1 MSEEKEKEPVKKRQ
15 KINMLSKEEIYK
27 VSILNAEGRLDTIY
41 IFCANTCNKSHLPE
55 LFSDTQLAYF
65 DAENVKILFTE
76 ESLIHAD
83 DSIQMVKRKIIQ
95 ELLIHQVKTSIDQ
108 LYLFSSASVFLDMNE
123 IYQEATQQESIPFVR
138 ERFFHYALNM
148 NLDPFSNDVAEDE
161 ELSLQRRD
169 TLHELSSSI
178 TKENPTYENW
188 MELRPS
194 GSHEIGIPLGFRFK
208 QRRSYGFSANP
219 FHTQSTMD
227 FVMSPKNPLLQFDNT
242 LLLNYTTSRD
252 ITVCFAKDVFT
263 YAEKQGL
270 NESNMMMLYYPGL
283 YSRGIE
289 TSQQLQDAADDLS
302 DESAKK
308 WTAGVQEFCQT
319 LASFH
324 KIYSLRKG
332 ELDYTERGIQSY
344 SLLISSG
351 DSDQIL
357 PLDIIFKQL
366 HATREVPFIKYNPG
380 YRRENMYRLY
390 ANRLSTNGK
399 KIPLLSETAIMRLS
413 RELGKSNQ
421 IAMLLPGKPLDESG
435 VDSGVASIQHD
446 IHMSLDS
453 GSGILISGVCS
464 VCVLPSE
471 LEAFLIERVNPMIS
485 RINATLQSAG
495 YSLRPFLS
503 LSDDTIETAK
513 YTYKAVLPIQN
524 AVSLDKQTAYIP
536 SVMDIISTNVA
547 KGASFLY
554 KRVENFREMDS
565 QSALITE
572 IYRDT
577 GRMDTV
583 VQALIENYGLTEEAA
598 GMRVAKYMSEH
609 QQVKGKLL
617 DNPGF
622 PVVFKMRPLKSEI
635 IVEVEKVG
643 SVAYIDLLH
652 TYIDTILRITQDPTS
667 TDVPTG
673 EMKRFRAKTKHIIV
687 QEELMAEDNV
697 AAPKGMDVVDFY
709 KVQPLRFGKE
719 ALEKTNDVLDAGL
732 DAVLLQE
739 DADDTTLQ
747 DRRQEQGED
756 VEADAEAEDEGE
768 GFLFDD
774 DFAYD
779 EEAGN
784 SEGQESLDET
794 KGGKR
799 KRMGGEDTP
808 EDQEL
813 KVDNQEEG
821 QEEEEQE
828 VQEKYKENIDGMSI
842 KGPTS
847 YFVKRMQDRDPKLFL
862 TEVQGKY
869 ELYSRSCP
877 SSDKRQP
884 VILTDEE
891 KRRIDET
898 NPGSYE
904 HAVKYGSTPDK
915 QHWYVCPRYW
925 CLKTNSS
932 ISEEDVKAGKCGT
945 IIPPNAKVV
954 PPGAYVY
961 EFSNQKEHID
971 KNGEYIKHVPGF
983 LEKDKHPDGLC
994 IPCCFKKAWDAKQNR
1009 DRRAQCAQDDG
1020 QGVLTDAK
1028 GKKGNKSVLVG
1039 QAPVQ
1044 KVISYIMSPVSCPL
1058 PQHRWGFL
1066 PMSIQFF
1073 LDIDNSL
1080 AVEKQ
1085 NPSIIRA
1092 GASTML
1098 RYGVEHTGDQA
1109 FLGVIAH
1116 FYAYKHNLAT
1126 TPTISE
1132 IRRII
1137 AESVNL
1143 DLFLKVQNGN
1153 LPAIFKPKRIEQGS
1167 IDIDSYTNT
1176 EFYKRLQPNLKD
1188 EAQLDYL
1195 EDTIASYEAFK
1206 EYIEDESSVV
1216 DHSYLWD
1223 LFCERNPLLMRDGFN
1238 LIILQ
1243 LPESDITD
1251 NVELVCPSN
1260 SYSSTPYD
1268 PTKESVILVKQGPY
1282 YEPIHWYEQL
1292 NNGDISIKKAFL
1304 ERLMPQNIKD
1314 LLAMIQV
1321 ASRKYCS
1328 PQPSKPRVYK
1338 FKRGLPV
1345 QETIR
1350 LLKTHQYRV
1359 EGQVSNYRN
1368 KIIGLQVNKSA
1379 DQGLLFVPCYPS
1391 SAVDGIP
1398 IKQMDDDDLW
1408 LDYRLTRDRL
1418 MGLSKETGG
1427 KLLCKPVLKVV
1438 DSSTEEGRGL
1448 VVGIITETNQFVQID
1463 PPQQMGYDEDDLEV
1477 LQHSDY
1483 ALSGS
1488 NKNTRTN
1495 AEKVMTMS
1503 KTEDQERATMIH
1515 KISMESQFYNAFR
1528 SLVRMELNQYE
1539 HRVAR
1544 KLILDLL
1551 DSPST
1556 LYHSKL
1562 TEVEK
1567 TIRDILA
1574 DRIVFQ
1580 VLNDAVVQEL
1590 DSIGICEGSGSCSGK
1605 KYCLTTEEGECK
1617 TIFPKTHL
1625 VSGTD
1630 NERIYFARIADE
1642 LIRYRRIRVFLLYP
1656 KQYLNVSRTDYN
1668 IADDELFLLETLLTK
1683 EYFRDLVAY
1692 TMNKHVQNIGYDN
1705 ANPESSQ
1712 TYENRIP
1719 LEEQDAL
1726 IEDSTKKTG
1735 MGEYILD
1742 CIKETRQKV
1751 VGNDKPGS
1759 WRTFFPVGAK
1769 ELVFESSVLCSFIP
1783 MIYIL
1788 QERTKNQVSIS
1799 IQNIKTQLWNGY
1811 GQYMELYRDKIL
1823 AILRKQGKRELM
1835 DMIKSG
1841 KSTFEHVLFSD
1852 TYYITDLDWW
1862 IFCQVSKLPVI
1873 LFSSTSL
1880 KSIMASL
1887 EWLRLGHGSG
1897 SQEKYWFVRSP
1908 ADVGVNAA
1916 PAYHLIVPPYS
1927 FTEMRNDM
1935 FLRGERGAAEYEKN
1949 IGLTVDE
1956 YLSTFHLIV
1965 RGRTKKEE

>member
-1 MSEEKEKEPVKKRQ
+1 MSEEKEKEPIKKRQ

-27 VSILNAEGRLDTIY
+27 VSILNADGKIETML
-41 IFCANTCNKSHLPE
+41 IFSANTCNKTHLSE

-65 DAENVKILFTE
+65 DAENINILFTE

-83 DSIQMVKRKIIQ
+83 DSIQMVKRKIVQ
-95 ELLIHQVKTSIDQ
+95 ELSNHRRKTSVDE
-108 LYLFSSASVFLDMNE
+108 LYLFSSVPTFLDMNE
-123 IYQEATQQESIPFVR
+123 IYQEATQQESIPFTTS
-138 ERFFHYALNM
+138 RFFHYALNL
-148 NLDPFSNDVAEDE
+148 NLDPFSNDTIEDQDI
-161 ELSLQRRD
+161 SLKRGLPTDESVDSIAKRD
-169 TLHELSSSI
+169 F
-178 TKENPTYENW
+178 TYEHW
-188 MELRPS
+188 MELKPS
-194 GSHEIGIPLGFRFK
+194 GLHEIGIPLGFRFK
-208 QRRSYGFSANP
+208 HRRSYEFSTNP

-227 FVMSPKNPLLQFDNT
+227 FIMKPKNPLLQFDNT
-242 LLLNYTTSRD
+242 LLLNYTASRD
-252 ITVCFAKDVFT
+252 ITVCFAKDVLV

-270 NESNMMMLYYPGL
+270 NESNMMMLYYPEL
-283 YSRGIE
+283 YGRGIE
-289 TSQQLQDAADDLS
+289 TSQQLLDAADDLS

-324 KIYSLRKG
+324 KIYSLRKE

-351 DSDQIL
+351 DPDQIL

-399 KIPLLSETAIMRLS
+399 KIPLLSETTIMRLS

-421 IAMLLPGKPLDESG
+421 IAMLLPGKTIDEKG
-435 VDSGVASIQHD
+435 EGGGIGEGSGVASIQHD

-453 GSGILISGVCS
+453 TSGILIMGVCS

-471 LEAFLIERVNPMIS
+471 LEAFLIERVNPMIT
-485 RINATLQSAG
+485 RINMTLQSAG
-495 YSLRPFLS
+495 YLLRPFLS
-503 LSDDTIETAK
+503 LSDETIDTAK
-513 YTYKAVLPIQN
+513 YTYRAVLPIQN

-547 KGASFLY
+547 KGAVFLY

-583 VQALIENYGLTEEAA
+583 VQALIDNYGLTEEAA
-598 GMRVAKYMSEH
+598 GLRVAKYMSEH

-667 TDVPTG
+667 TLISTG
-673 EMKRFRAKTKHIIV
+673 ELKRFRAKTKHTVV

-697 AAPKGMDVVDFY
+697 AVPKGVNAIDFY
-709 KVQPLRFGKE
+709 KVQPLRFGHE
-719 ALEKTNDVLDAGL
+719 VEVLEKTNDVLDAEL
-732 DAVLLQE
+732 DAALLE
-739 DADDTTLQ
+739 DDENNLA
-747 DRRQEQGED
+747 QGQGDNEG
-756 VEADAEAEDEGE
+756 EGEEEEEGE

-779 EEAGN
+779 EDEGN
-784 SEGQESLDET
+784 SGEQESTNENPV
-794 KGGKR
+794 
-799 KRMGGEDTP
+799 MGGENTP
-808 EDQEL
+808 EDPE
-813 KVDNQEEG
+813 DPEDPEE
-821 QEEEEQE
+821 
-828 VQEKYKENIDGMSI
+828 QEKYKENIDGLSI

-884 VILTDEE
+884 VILTDQE
-891 KRRIDET
+891 KQRIDET

-932 ISEEDVKAGKCGT
+932 ITEEDVKAGKCGT

-961 EFSNQKEHID
+961 EFSNQKEHVD

-1020 QGVLTDAK
+1020 EGLLSVVK
-1028 GKKGNKSVLVG
+1028 GKKGNKGVVLG
-1039 QAPVQ
+1039 QPPAQ

-1058 PQHRWGFL
+1058 PQYRWGFL

-1073 LDIDNSL
+1073 LDVDNSL

-1116 FYAYKHNLAT
+1116 FYAYKHNLAS
-1126 TPTISE
+1126 TPPIAE
-1132 IRRII
+1132 VRRII
-1137 AESVNL
+1137 VESMSL

-1153 LPAIFKPKRIEQGS
+1153 LPSIFKPKRIDQDS

-1223 LFCERNPLLMRDGFN
+1223 LFCERNPLFMRDGFN

-1314 LLAMIQV
+1314 LLAMIQI

-1345 QETIR
+1345 QETVR

-1379 DQGLLFVPCYPS
+1379 EQGLLFVPCYPS
-1391 SAVDGIP
+1391 SALDGIP

-1418 MGLSKETGG
+1418 IGLSKETGG

-1438 DSSTEEGRGL
+1438 DSSTEEGSGL

-1477 LQHSDY
+1477 LQQSDY
-1483 ALSGS
+1483 ALKGS

-1539 HRVAR
+1539 HRTAR
-1544 KLILDLL
+1544 KLVVDILDN
-1551 DSPST
+1551 PSV

-1567 TIRDILA
+1567 TIREILA

-1580 VLNDAVVQEL
+1580 VLNDTVVQEL
-1590 DSIGICEGSGSCSGK
+1590 DSIGLCEGPSTCSGK
-1605 KYCLTTEEGECK
+1605 KYCLTTEEGDCK

-1705 ANPESSQ
+1705 ASPEFSQ
-1712 TYENRIP
+1712 TYENRIS

-1742 CIKETRQKV
+1742 CIKETKQKV

-1788 QERTKNQVSIS
+1788 QERTKQKVSIS

-1811 GQYMELYRDKIL
+1811 GQFMDLYRDKIM

-1852 TYYITDLDWW
+1852 AYYITDLDWW

-1897 SQEKYWFVRSP
+1897 AQEKYWFVRSP
-1908 ADVGVNAA
+1908 ADVGVNTA

-1927 FTEMRNDM
+1927 FTDMRNDM
-1935 FLRGERGAAEYEKN
+1935 FLRGERGASEYEKN

-1956 YLSTFHLIV
+1956 YLSTFHLIA
-1965 RGRTKKEE
+1965 RGRAKKEE